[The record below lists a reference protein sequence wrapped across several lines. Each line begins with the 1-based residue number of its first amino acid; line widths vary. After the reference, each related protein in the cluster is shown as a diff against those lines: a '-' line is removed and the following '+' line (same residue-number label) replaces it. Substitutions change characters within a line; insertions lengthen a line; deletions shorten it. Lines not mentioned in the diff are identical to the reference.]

1 MLHNIGFFMLFK
13 NFMQHKIAVL
23 CNIKSRYLIL
33 CNINL
38 NSIFML
44 HKTHFYAILCSIKS
58 RFKLHKMND
67 FMQHKFK
74 LHKISFYAT

>member
-23 CNIKSRYLIL
+23 CNIKSRF
-33 CNINL
+33 N
-38 NSIFML
+38 L
-44 HKTHFYAILCSIKS
+44 HKK
-58 RFKLHKMND
+58 ND

-74 LHKISFYAT
+74 QHFYAA